1 MNLKKEKTLRYKL
14 LIEYD
19 GTNFVGWQRQ
29 KSGLAVQEVLE
40 NALKTALREDI
51 TLFGSGRTDTG
62 VHALGQVAHFE
73 TNQNLNLFKIRESLN
88 ALVRPHLIS
97 VHEVQQ
103 VPDDFHAR
111 FSAKERSYVY
121 QILNTPFPPALLKNK
136 AWWVHTPLDIKLMQE
151 AANLLIGKHDFST
164 FRASECQAKSPIK
177 TINSI
182 QFEKNDHLIKMHI
195 KAKSFLHHQVRNIIG
210 SLVLV
215 GQKKWTVEDFEKA
228 FKGKDRRLGGPTA
241 PPEGLYFVSVEY

>member
-1 MNLKKEKTLRYKL
+1 MRYKL
-14 LIEYD
+14 IIEYD
-19 GTNFVGWQRQ
+19 GTNFKGWQRQ
-29 KSGLAVQEVLE
+29 KSGLAIQEVIE
-40 NALKTALREDI
+40 NALKTALREEI

-62 VHALGQVAHFE
+62 VHAIGQVAHFE
-73 TNQNLNLFKIRESLN
+73 TEQNLNLFKIRESLN

-97 VHEVQQ
+97 IHDVQK
-103 VPDDFHAR
+103 VSDDFHAR

-121 QILNTPFPPALLKNK
+121 QILNSSFPPALLKNK
-136 AWWVHTPLDIKLMQE
+136 VWWIHTPLDINSMQE

-182 QFEKNDHLIKMHI
+182 HFEQDGNIIKMHI
-195 KAKSFLHHQVRNIIG
+195 SAKSFLHHQVRNIIG

-215 GQKKWTVEDFEKA
+215 GQGKWSIKDFEIA
-228 FKGKDRRLGGPTA
+228 FKGKDRKLGGPTA
-241 PPEGLYFVSVEY
+241 PPEGLYFVSVKY

>member
-1 MNLKKEKTLRYKL
+1 MRYKL

-29 KSGLAVQEVLE
+29 KSGLAVQEVIE
-40 NALKTALREDI
+40 QALKTALREEV

-88 ALVRPHLIS
+88 ALIRPHLIS
-97 VHEVQQ
+97 IHEVTK
-103 VPDDFHAR
+103 VSDDFHAR
-111 FSAKERSYVY
+111 FSAIERSYTY

-136 AWWVHTPLDIKLMQE
+136 AWWVRTPLDMDQMQK
-151 AANLLIGKHDFST
+151 AADLLIGKHDFST

-182 QFEKNDHLIKMHI
+182 YFEKQDDIIKMHI
-195 KAKSFLHHQVRNIIG
+195 SAKSFLHHQVRNIIG

-215 GQKKWTVEDFEKA
+215 GQKKWSINDFETA

-241 PPEGLYFVSVEY
+241 PAEGLYFVSVQY

>member
-29 KSGLAVQEVLE
+29 KSGLAVQEVIE
-40 NALKTALREDI
+40 QALKTALREEV

-88 ALVRPHLIS
+88 ALIRPHLIS
-97 VHEVQQ
+97 IHEVTK
-103 VPDDFHAR
+103 VSDDFHAR
-111 FSAKERSYVY
+111 FSAIERSYTY

-136 AWWVHTPLDIKLMQE
+136 AWWVRTPLDIEQMQK
-151 AANLLIGKHDFST
+151 AADLLIGKHDFST

-182 QFEKNDHLIKMHI
+182 YFEKQDDIIKMHI
-195 KAKSFLHHQVRNIIG
+195 SAKSFLHHQVRNIIG

-215 GQKKWTVEDFEKA
+215 GQKKWSINDFETA

-241 PPEGLYFVSVEY
+241 PAEGLYFVSVQY